1 MAQAAAAKI
10 CGSSTRISVVLI
22 DKLESQINHAKDR
35 LDQFMRLELK
45 ELKCEEG
52 GEHEMK
58 EKKRKRVETKEEEE
72 KVAESE
78 KVAEVPNQRSGEMS
92 EESFQQHD
100 Y

>member
-22 DKLESQINHAKDR
+22 DKLEPQINHAKDR

-45 ELKCEEG
+45 ELEGEEG

-58 EKKRKRVETKEEEE
+58 EKKKRKRVETKEEEE
-72 KVAESE
+72 KVAESK

-92 EESFQQHD
+92 EESFQPHD
-100 Y
+100 